1 MKIFFSI
8 AAVFSM
14 IVSFGQSFTR
24 ENNETIESFVSR
36 IKPISVTIAHPVIE
50 TNTWDSSAKAII
62 ALYGYEDTSSSNSG
76 FTKIVGHLYFP
87 IGINKYRDY
96 NFGPI
101 EEDGGYP
108 EVLSVF
114 FANAD
119 KDPQKELI
127 LLCKYEQR
135 HYDYNGTFYE
145 TFIFDDPAQK
155 LKLPLFE
162 KLSEQFYGC
171 ECGWR
176 TGKVEIAKFKTAKEV
191 RAGLKKLG
199 F

>member
-50 TNTWDSSAKAII
+50 TNTWDRSAKAII

-114 FANAD
+114 FTNAD

-127 LLCKYEQR
+127 LLCKFEQH

-155 LKLPLFE
+155 SNLPLFE
-162 KLSEQFYGC
+162 KLSERFYGC

-176 TGKVEIAKFKTAKEV
+176 TGRVETAKFKTAKEV
-191 RAGLKKLG
+191 RAGLKKMG